1 MLLKNITEEFFFSR
15 NDTESKV
22 FMYPKKQVEVVGNMM
37 LKRIVAA
44 PGVFFLLVSASRKL
58 FSDERHRNKT
68 A

>member
-1 MLLKNITEEFFFSR
+1 MTQKT
-15 NDTESKV
+15 KV
-22 FMYPKKQVEVVGNMM
+22 FMYPKQQVEVVGNMM